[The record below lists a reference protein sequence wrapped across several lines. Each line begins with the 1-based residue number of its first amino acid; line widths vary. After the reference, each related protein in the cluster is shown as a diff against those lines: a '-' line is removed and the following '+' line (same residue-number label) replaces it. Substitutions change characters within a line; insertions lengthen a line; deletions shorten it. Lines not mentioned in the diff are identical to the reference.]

1 MIDITFLAVLIL
13 LLLGLSC
20 IVLKRNLLKIVMGIN
35 VIGSAANLFLVALGY
50 RAGGVAPIFTDT
62 PGNVMVLATPQALT
76 LTSIVINL
84 AVTALMLSFCIMIYR
99 HYGSLDPKKRRLS
112 G

>member
-1 MIDITFLAVLIL
+1 MIGIPFLAVLIL

-20 IVLKRNLLKIVMGIN
+20 IVLKRNLLKIVMGVN
-35 VIGSAANLFLVALGY
+35 VIGSAANLFLVSLGY
-50 RAGGVAPIFTDT
+50 RTGGVAPIFTDT

-99 HYGSLDPKKRRLS
+99 HYGSLDPKKRRLQ